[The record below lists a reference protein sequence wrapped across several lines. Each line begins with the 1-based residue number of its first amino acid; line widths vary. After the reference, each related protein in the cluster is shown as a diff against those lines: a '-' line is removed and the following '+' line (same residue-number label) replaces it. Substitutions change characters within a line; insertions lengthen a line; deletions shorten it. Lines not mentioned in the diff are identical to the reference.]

1 MLDEEDL
8 PKRPPRRLVALPLDS
23 LGIAE
28 IRAYIAEL
36 QAEITRADAE
46 ISRKERHRDA
56 AQGLFKK

>member
-1 MLDEEDL
+1 MWDDEDL
-8 PKRPPRRLVALPLDS
+8 PKPPRRRLDPQPLDP

-36 QAEITRADAE
+36 QAEIARADAA

-56 AQGLFKK
+56 AQGVFKK